1 MAEDLLLE
9 GKSVVIFVN
18 FSDTA
23 DAIARL
29 LGCGMIV
36 GNQTATDRQ
45 NIIDRF
51 QKDEDRVVVVNI
63 AAGGTG
69 ISLHDLRGEYPR
81 VSLISPCYSAKNHV
95 QCLGRIHRNGAKS
108 DAIQKVLFAADSIEE
123 TVIKALQRKVENLT
137 TLHGVA

>member
-1 MAEDLLLE
+1 
-9 GKSVVIFVN
+9 VVIFVN

-23 DAIARL
+23 DALAQL
-29 LGCGMIV
+29 LGCGKIV
-36 GNQTATDRQ
+36 GNQTADDRQ

-51 QKDEDRVVVVNI
+51 QRDEDRVVVVNI

-81 VSLISPCYSAKNHV
+81 VSLISPSYSAKNHV

-108 DAIQKVLFAADSIEE
+108 DAIQKVLFASDSIEE
-123 TVIKALQRKVENLT
+123 VVIKALQRKIENLT